1 MMRSGVE
8 ALMSGLAARLRLR
21 GKCGHSTSRPS
32 LGVDVLNGKTGCNE
46 ECQFVEVSSGTS
58 NRTDGTVNTKKSAL
72 PLPLPFILAAC
83 GMNDAS
89 RMAAAVTEEPLLRLP
104 L

>member
-1 MMRSGVE
+1 MRRRG
-8 ALMSGLAARLRLR
+8 ARLGCQGAYDSCTPARKR
-21 GKCGHSTSRPS
+21 GHSTGRPS
-32 LGVDVLNGKTGCNE
+32 LGVDVLNRETGCNE
-46 ECQFVEVSSGTS
+46 KWWFVEVSSGTS
-58 NRTDGTVNTKKSAL
+58 NGTDGTVNTKIEGL
-72 PLPLPFILAAC
+72 TRPLPFILAAC